1 MDEIIIVHVVVVVV
15 TLFRRGAGH
24 CRRRRRR
31 RPRRGH
37 CAITTHQRPV
47 AAHVPAERL
56 AGGEHLAA
64 HVAPVHYRRRGAAG
78 AELAGARA
86 EEEVKASART
96 RGRLWLVRWPPRAWN
111 VENRRPHVRHWNA
124 PPSRCTRF
132 TPPPPLAITLL
143 AGDSVSTSISF
154 TGDRVAVLVATSIVG
169 KLMSLKLNYIY

>member
-86 EEEVKASART
+86 EEEVKAVGAHPRPLVAGPVAAESLE
-96 RGRLWLVRWPPRAWN
+96 RG
-111 VENRRPHVRHWNA
+111 E
-124 PPSRCTRF
+124 
-132 TPPPPLAITLL
+132 PPPACPALERAAVEVHPLHAAAALGDHL
-143 AGDSVSTSISF
+143 A
-154 TGDRVAVLVATSIVG
+154 RRRQCQHQH
-169 KLMSLKLNYIY
+169 